1 MQSDLVRPEPSVQA
15 PPLPSLLR
23 YEELIS
29 LLASGTGA
37 RLACSLSRYLD
48 SVVRRDRTFVQR
60 LGEIRGGV
68 LAPLL
73 TNPVTAALMIP
84 IEAPVA

>member
-1 MQSDLVRPEPSVQA
+1 V
-15 PPLPSLLR
+15 
-23 YEELIS
+23 
-29 LLASGTGA
+29 
-37 RLACSLSRYLD
+37 ACSLSRYLD
-48 SVVRRDRTFVQR
+48 SIVRRDRTFVQR